1 MNGWMWAENE
11 ENLRKFYDIKNERRI
26 ENVYE
31 CSLLKLIFISFKIML
46 FETQN
51 IEDSKNLTQV
61 NASASWL
68 KI

>member
-1 MNGWMWAENE
+1 MWAENE

-26 ENVYE
+26 ENVYYE
-31 CSLLKLIFISFKIML
+31 CLLLKLIFISFKIML